1 MLSDLIGDKV
11 SQFLSSKCK
20 GAYGVCGKG
29 VGDGVES
36 IYFQHRKPNC
46 KAAYLFLISLTL
58 RCYAKER
65 IYFRVTQA
73 FPKDILHIGP

>member
-29 VGDGVES
+29 VGHGVES
-36 IYFQHRKPNC
+36 IYFQHGKPNC

-58 RCYAKER
+58 RCFES
-65 IYFRVTQA
+65 
-73 FPKDILHIGP
+73 G